1 MATPAST
8 SDVGG
13 GLASAYQSQKP
24 LEITSEAFT
33 HSLIEIHKHTAPL
46 QPYQEWEAQ
55 FRSPANNV
63 ILPPPARDSDL
74 SFPLNNYYISS
85 SHNTYLLDHQLYGKS
100 TVQGYVNVLQKGCR
114 CVEIDCWDGD
124 DGEPKVDHGWTLTE
138 AISFKSVC
146 EAIAAH
152 AFTHSDLPLMISLE
166 CHTSIAQQEKMV
178 AIMKAIF
185 GDKLLENELTD
196 WNVVEKKLPPP
207 GLLKNKI
214 LVKVKYLPPDAQPGG
229 PSSTPPAATTAT
241 AAAATTTTTTTTNPV
256 QELTAQTTNLSIEE
270 DEESEGD
277 PEIKKKAPKVKICR
291 ALSSLGV
298 YSSAMTFPNTFDH
311 PSATRPNHIFS
322 FSEKK
327 FNKLHEEQT
336 DALLTHNKHYL
347 ARIYPHGLRISSS
360 NLNPQEFWRRGAQ
373 LVALNW
379 QKVDKGITF
388 NEAMFAGTGGFVLKP
403 DSHLS
408 NLATPR
414 LPTDLQKNVHL
425 KITVLAAQ
433 SLPLPKGDTDPK
445 GFQPYVKVVIHLS
458 QTLKQKHKTKHGK
471 GVNLRW
477 EKKNVLDFDVKGV
490 LPELTFVRFKVYDE
504 EFGKDDKS
512 AWACVRLDR
521 VKTGYGFLRLFDMK
535 GRETNGVLLL
545 HVEKTESKA

>member
-1 MATPAST
+1 MATPAS
-8 SDVGG
+8 SSHIGG
-13 GLASAYQSQKP
+13 GLASTSQSLKP
-24 LEITSEAFT
+24 LEVTSEAFT
-33 HSLIEIHKHTAPL
+33 QSLIEIHKLVAPHT
-46 QPYQEWEAQ
+46 PYQEWEAS
-55 FRSPANNV
+55 FRSPSNSI
-63 ILPPPARDSDL
+63 ILPPPARDLDL
-74 SFPLNNYYISS
+74 SFPLNNYFISS
-85 SHNTYLLDHQLYGKS
+85 SHNTYLVDHQLYGKA
-100 TVQGYVNVLQKGCR
+100 TVQGYINVLERGCR

-138 AISFKSVC
+138 AITFKSVC
-146 EAIAAH
+146 ETIAKH
-152 AFTHSDLPLMISLE
+152 AFIHSDLPLMISLE
-166 CHTSIAQQEKMV
+166 CHTSIEQQEKMV
-178 AIMKAIF
+178 AIMKDCF
-185 GDKLLENELTD
+185 GDKLLETELAD

-214 LVKVKYLPPDAQPGG
+214 LVKVKYLPPDAQPGA
-229 PSSTPPAATTAT
+229 PI
-241 AAAATTTTTTTTNPV
+241 
-256 QELTAQTTNLSIEE
+256 QELTTQTTNISIEE
-270 DEESEGD
+270 EESEGD
-277 PEIKKKAPKVKICR
+277 SEVKTKAPKVKICR

-327 FNKLHEEQT
+327 FNKLHEEQADT
-336 DALLTHNKHYL
+336 LFTHNRHYL

-388 NEAMFAGTGGFVLKP
+388 NEAMFANTGGYVLKP
-403 DSHLS
+403 DPHLA
-408 NLATPR
+408 NLPTPR
-414 LPTDLQKNVHL
+414 SISSLKKDVRL
-425 KITVLAAQ
+425 KIVVLAGQ

-445 GFQPYVKVVIHLS
+445 GFQPYVKVVLHLS
-458 QTLKQKHKTKHGK
+458 QTIKQKNKIKHGK

-490 LPELTFVRFKVYDE
+490 VPELTFARFKIYDD

-521 VKTGYGFLRLFDMK
+521 LKTGYGYLRLFDMK

-545 HVEKTESKA
+545 HIEKSVE

>member
-1 MATPAST
+1 MASPAS
-8 SDVGG
+8 SSKVGG
-13 GLASAYQSQKP
+13 GLASTSQSLKP
-24 LEITSEAFT
+24 IEVASEAFT
-33 HSLIEIHKHTAPL
+33 QSLIEIHKVVAPHT
-46 QPYQEWEAQ
+46 PYQEWVTS
-55 FRSPANNV
+55 FLSPANNV

-74 SFPLNNYYISS
+74 SFPLNNYFISS
-85 SHNTYLLDHQLYGKS
+85 SHNTYLVDHQLYGKA
-100 TVQGYVNVLQKGCR
+100 TVQGYVNVLERGCR

-138 AISFKSVC
+138 AITFKSVC
-146 EAIAAH
+146 EAIGKH

-166 CHTSIAQQEKMV
+166 CHTSIEQQEKMV
-178 AIMKAIF
+178 AIMKHCW
-185 GDKLLENELTD
+185 GDKLLETELAD
-196 WNVVEKKLPPP
+196 WSVVDKKLPPP
-207 GLLKNKI
+207 GLLKNRI
-214 LVKVKYLPPDAQPGG
+214 LVKTIFKQVKYLPPDAQPGA
-229 PSSTPPAATTAT
+229 PA
-241 AAAATTTTTTTTNPV
+241 PV
-256 QELTAQTTNLSIEE
+256 QELTSQTTNLSIEDE
-270 DEESEGD
+270 DESEGD
-277 PEIKKKAPKVKICR
+277 PDVKKKAPKVKICR

-336 DALLTHNKHYL
+336 DALFTHNRHYL

-388 NEAMFAGTGGFVLKP
+388 NEAMFAGTGGYVLKP

-414 LPTDLQKNVHL
+414 LISDLKKDVRL
-425 KITVLAAQ
+425 KIVVIAGQ
-433 SLPLPKGDTDPK
+433 SLPLPKGDTDAK
-445 GFQPYVKVVIHLS
+445 GFQPYVKVVLHLS

-471 GVNLRW
+471 GVNVRW
-477 EKKNVLDFDVKGV
+477 EKKNVLEYDAKGV
-490 LPELTFVRFKVYDE
+490 VPELTFARFKVYDD

-521 VKTGYGFLRLFDMK
+521 LKTGYGHLRLFDMK

-545 HVEKTESKA
+545 YIEKTVE